1 VEADEVAQPN
11 KTSSALHYNVAS
23 FEEGRMKSTEGA
35 ACRAQG
41 RGSRAV
47 EKAEAEFPYLLSSR
61 RNQIWR

>member
-1 VEADEVAQPN
+1 MEADEVAQPN
-11 KTSSALHYNVAS
+11 KTSSAPHYNVAS
-23 FEEGRMKSTEGA
+23 FEEGRKRTEGA
-35 ACRAQG
+35 ASRAQG